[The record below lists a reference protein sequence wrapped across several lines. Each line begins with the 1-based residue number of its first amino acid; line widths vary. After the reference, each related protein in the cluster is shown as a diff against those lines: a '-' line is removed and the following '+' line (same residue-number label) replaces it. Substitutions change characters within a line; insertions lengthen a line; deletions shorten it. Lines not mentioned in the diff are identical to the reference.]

1 MKTLAE
7 HILILP
13 DAMPL
18 DMCNALIET
27 YNSVSKSDEHY
38 EKRDNAIYKFDEI
51 NMLNHSAFE
60 DFRQPMGALMQGVN
74 NFYMDKVHNVLRDK
88 LVCYEKFNN
97 YEAPRIKR
105 YEPNEGIFDW
115 HVDSFDEESAKRALV
130 MFWYLNDVEE
140 GGETVFDVGQE
151 IKVPPRAGSVC
162 CFPPHWT
169 FPHKGATPIS
179 GPKYVISSYVWLP
192 NTAPL
197 CDPINKE
204 NKIKRKSDGTYS
216 YSARHRMQENKH
228 INKT

>member
-1 MKTLAE
+1 MANNAYVCMWCSYSMAHVNLLRKNNVMKTLAE
-7 HILILP
+7 HILVLN

-18 DMCNALIET
+18 DMCKALIET
-27 YNSVSKSDEHY
+27 YDSVSKDDEHY

-60 DFRQPMGALMQGVN
+60 DFKEPMGALMKAVN
-74 NFYMDKVHNVLRDK
+74 NFYMDKVHNILRDK
-88 LVCYEKFNN
+88 LVCYEPLKD

-105 YEPNEGIFDW
+105 YEPNEGVFDW
-115 HVDSFDEESAKRALV
+115 HVDSFDEASAKRALV

-140 GGETVFDVGQE
+140 GGETVFDIGEEV
-151 IKVPPRAGSVC
+151 KVEPKAGTVC

-192 NTAPL
+192 NSAPL
-197 CDPINKE
+197 CDPINK
-204 NKIKRKSDGTYS
+204 
-216 YSARHRMQENKH
+216 
-228 INKT
+228 

>member
-1 MKTLAE
+1 MAHVNLLRKNNVMKTLAE
-7 HILILP
+7 HILVLN

-18 DMCNALIET
+18 DMCKALIET
-27 YNSVSKSDEHY
+27 YDSVSKDDEHY
-38 EKRDNAIYKFDEI
+38 EKRDNGIYKFDEI

-60 DFRQPMGALMQGVN
+60 DFREPIGALMQAVN

-88 LVCYEKFNN
+88 LVCYEKFDN

-115 HVDSFDEESAKRALV
+115 HVDSFDEASAKRALV

-140 GGETVFDVGQE
+140 GGETVFDIGEEV
-151 IKVPPRAGSVC
+151 KVEPKAGTVC

-192 NTAPL
+192 NSAPL
-197 CDPINKE
+197 CDPINK
-204 NKIKRKSDGTYS
+204 
-216 YSARHRMQENKH
+216 
-228 INKT
+228 